1 MNCKSCNSKAKVTGT
16 EHYKNMILRKR
27 VCINCGKVIFTVESE
42 NPKAEKAYKVV
53 GNARRLKTKKESKK
67 NEQ

>member
-1 MNCKSCNSKAKVTGT
+1 MYCKSCNATAKVTGT
-16 EHYKNMILRKR
+16 EHYKNMTLRKR

-42 NPKAEKAYKVV
+42 NPKAERIYKMV

-67 NEQ
+67 NE